1 MTFGTILIIFMIN
14 VRVFNLIAYIY
25 DSVDLGAIT
34 LLGTVTLGLFNNA
47 IICDNYYNDASS
59 TKWWL

>member
-25 DSVDLGAIT
+25 DSVDPGAIT
-34 LLGTVTLGLFNNA
+34 LLGAVT
-47 IICDNYYNDASS
+47 
-59 TKWWL
+59 